1 MGKFTDYFVTSL
13 LISFFILWQSS
24 LILLDECGG
33 KQRGQDITDW
43 NVSRSWDFI
52 SHHGEDELVGKG
64 QMRWSKVD
72 INTWDGSTI
81 YHAAIIH
88 IYTISLHPSC
98 PRIWLHCL
106 YMQKDR
112 MNHRKRHKLVNMCL
126 LFLTLIFSW
135 VSNAYLHWVTG

>member
-1 MGKFTDYFVTSL
+1 MNS
-13 LISFFILWQSS
+13 SFFILTKSF

-33 KQRGQDITDW
+33 KQRRQDITHW

-64 QMRWSKVD
+64 HMRWSKVD
-72 INTWDGSTI
+72 INKWDGSTI

-88 IYTISLHPSC
+88 TYTISVHPSC

-106 YMQKDR
+106 YIQKDR
-112 MNHRKRHKLVNMCL
+112 LNHRKRHKLVNMCR

-135 VSNAYLHWVTG
+135 VSNTYLL